1 MGLHTTMA
9 PMAFNLKSALKFFIG
24 YHFPSLIFG
33 RSSADLQ
40 FAEDFYK
47 NYFKLIKETGYFH
60 IQATKPDTVGY
71 GLSDSPAGLAAYI
84 LEKFHSWS
92 TALSYKA
99 DKKMFESFTIDEV
112 LTNVMIYWVT
122 NTITSSVR
130 YYKENIGGL
139 LQSDITGLRM
149 YKISKQ
155 VPVAI
160 SIPPFAPFKSCKFF
174 IQDQFENL
182 VHFEHLP
189 QGGHFPSFEEPELIA
204 DRLRNFVPLALASST
219 AT

>member
-1 MGLHTTMA
+1 
-9 PMAFNLKSALKFFIG
+9 
-24 YHFPSLIFG
+24 
-33 RSSADLQ
+33 
-40 FAEDFYK
+40 
-47 NYFKLIKETGYFH
+47 
-60 IQATKPDTVGY
+60 
-71 GLSDSPAGLAAYI
+71 
-84 LEKFHSWS
+84 
-92 TALSYKA
+92 
-99 DKKMFESFTIDEV
+99 
-112 LTNVMIYWVT
+112 
-122 NTITSSVR
+122 
-130 YYKENIGGL
+130 
-139 LQSDITGLRM
+139 M